1 MPASYHALEV
11 ALHELAALL
20 EAYYYD
26 EVEEKRFVADAD
38 ACDLCQDAEDL
49 GWIGD
54 DEVYE
59 GVFGDEDGPPLHP
72 HCGCGLE
79 YRTRRYRVYESAPS
93 AQMV

>member
-1 MPASYHALEV
+1 MGSTSNLRSLEV
-11 ALHELAALL
+11 ALHRLADLI

-49 GWIGD
+49 GWVGD
-54 DEVYE
+54 DEVFE

-72 HCGCGLE
+72 NCLCGLE
-79 YRTRRYRVYESAPS
+79 YRTRRVRVYEA
-93 AQMV
+93 A

>member
-1 MPASYHALEV
+1 MASASNLHALEV
-11 ALHELAALL
+11 ALHHLADLI
-20 EAYYYD
+20 EANYTYD
-26 EVEEKRFVADAD
+26 EVDEKLFVADAD

-72 HCGCGLE
+72 NCSCGLE
-79 YRTRRYRVYESAPS
+79 YRTRRVRVYESLG
-93 AQMV
+93 VY